1 MNIVKFVFN
10 PLEENTFVVWD
21 ETLEA
26 IIIDAG
32 NSNSKENE
40 RLAAFIDEQG
50 LKPVMAVNTHG
61 HFDHILGVQFLKE
74 RYGVKF
80 AMSSKDEYLL
90 GMMSENF
97 AYFCSGTTLP
107 APEIDI
113 DIEHQPSIEFGNT
126 ELKII
131 RTPGHTP
138 GGVCLYHQPSKQMFT
153 GDTLFRESIG
163 RSDLPGGDYHSLMHS
178 ILNKL
183 INLGDEVTIYPGHAE
198 KSSIGHESLYNP
210 FVVEAINGEINF

>member
-21 ETLEA
+21 DTLEA

-32 NSNSKENE
+32 NSNAEENE

-80 AMSSKDEYLL
+80 AMSSKDDFLR

-97 AYFCSGTTLP
+97 AYFCSGTVMP
-107 APEIDI
+107 APEIDV
-113 DIEHQPSIEFGNT
+113 DMEHIPNIQFGDT

-138 GGVCLYHQPSKQMFT
+138 GGVCLYHQPSKRMFT

>member
-32 NSNSKENE
+32 NSNSEENE

-138 GGVCLYHQPSKQMFT
+138 GGVC
-153 GDTLFRESIG
+153 IG
-163 RSDLPGGDYHSLMHS
+163 QPGGFL
-178 ILNKL
+178 
-183 INLGDEVTIYPGHAE
+183 
-198 KSSIGHESLYNP
+198 
-210 FVVEAINGEINF
+210 

>member
-32 NSNSKENE
+32 NSNSEENE
-40 RLAAFIDEQG
+40 RLAEFIAEQG
-50 LKPVMAVNTHG
+50 LRPVMAVNTHG
-61 HFDHILGVQFLKE
+61 HFDHLLGVQFLKE

-80 AMSSKDEYLL
+80 AMSSKDDYLR

-97 AYFCSGTTLP
+97 AYFCSGTVMP
-107 APEIDI
+107 APEIDV
-113 DIEHQPSIEFGNT
+113 DMEHIPSIHFGNT

-138 GGVCLYHQPSKQMFT
+138 GGVCLYHQQSKQMFT

-163 RSDLPGGDYHSLMHS
+163 RSDLPGGDYHELMHS
-178 ILNKL
+178 ILDRL
-183 INLGDEVTIYPGHAE
+183 IALGDEVTIYPGHAE